1 MVDYKL
7 TVKKKRLVLEDKLY
21 CESNKLFLVVLKLK
35 PSKTIYQYVS
45 TFNSTVSMQEKMR
58 RLRLTPLPTRKRPL
72 AVQMSLTDESP
83 PDEVKQIV
91 QG

>member
-7 TVKKKRLVLEDKLY
+7 TVKMKGLVLEDKLY
-21 CESNKLFLVVLKLK
+21 YESNKLFLVVLKLK
-35 PSKTIYQYVS
+35 PSKTIYQCLS

-72 AVQMSLTDESP
+72 AVQMSLTDEIP

-91 QG
+91 QE